1 MLGGYI
7 LGKNAEFEAFNLK
20 PILNVTKIYT
30 MYYYEFQSD
39 YEWEEEVLDFWQ
51 LIYVDKGECI
61 ITSGEHY
68 FSMEVGNIFLHR
80 PGTRRTIKGNK
91 NSNFNVLILTFACTS
106 SAMDIL
112 PSECVQVSTAQKST
126 LSKIIRE
133 CRNAFYLPIIDKGVL
148 EIQAKPTTPIGSRQL
163 IKIYLE
169 ELLIMIMRRE
179 HKKSKSDVLSLLTS
193 KDIDQGNIAASI
205 ESYLKEN
212 LDKKIT
218 IATICKVFNY
228 NKTYV
233 CTHFKK
239 STGYSII
246 EYLNLAKIEKAKDM
260 IREDSYSLSEISETL
275 GFSTPGYFSK
285 IFKKITGLSPLEY
298 KRNLRNLLGYDIK

>member
-1 MLGGYI
+1 M
-7 LGKNAEFEAFNLK
+7 GKKSEFQSFNLK
-20 PILNVTKIYT
+20 PILNVSKIYT

-39 YEWEEEVLDFWQ
+39 YFIDEEVLDFWQ
-51 LIYVDKGECI
+51 LIYVDKGDCI
-61 ITSGEHY
+61 ITSNGNEY
-68 FSMEVGNIFLHR
+68 NMEVGNIFFHR
-80 PGTRRTIKGNK
+80 PGTSRSVKGNG
-91 NSNFNVLILTFACTS
+91 NSNFNILILTFACTS
-106 SAMDIL
+106 NAMDIL
-112 PSECVQVSTAQKST
+112 PYDCVQVSSALKST

-133 CRNAFYLPIIDKGVL
+133 CRNAFYLPIIDKGIL
-148 EIQAKPTTPIGSRQL
+148 EIQAKPTTLIGSRQL

-169 ELLIMIMRRE
+169 ELLIMIMRKE
-179 HKKSKSDVLSLLTS
+179 HKISEADVLSLLTT

-218 IATICKVFNY
+218 IANICKVFNY
-228 NKTYV
+228 NKTYI